1 MRKSVRSL
9 TAFQLIGALTAIWLA
24 GSGSAL
30 AGGGIDA
37 GAFQTGF
44 LDPLCK
50 FMGIT
55 STCPTLPTG
64 TQIVL
69 ELSALGNRP
78 PGLVRFGPADF
89 RDATTNQEHPSGG
102 QVESCNVSGTSTF
115 LSCNSIAVDT
125 ANPPGTSLDNL
136 TPLGFISQ
144 QNSLTVAQPGTF
156 ANSLF
161 YAVADQA
168 GGLST
173 HLTLI
178 YDFLL
183 QTNSSFSSGQ
193 TVANISLPFGKIV
206 GTTETFIPATLQL
219 RGKGVPCSA
228 IKPDTT
234 CLTANVVAD
243 FLGSGTPQTYTAA
256 ALGVTYEFDFNGHA
270 MFKVTAPLLVTQTT
284 DPAYHG
290 VAPPGSGALVNQLSG
305 LPTAF
310 SRDVGFSAT
319 VLSSALVGIVPYAS
333 PQGAPATKKN
343 NLPNFPFCASFST
356 GTSGGSTVP
365 AVAAFGAIGTDGTV
379 YTSAP
384 VTTVATCPF

>member
-9 TAFQLIGALTAIWLA
+9 TAFRLIGAVTAIWLC
-24 GSGSAL
+24 GPGLAL

-50 FMGIT
+50 FMKIT

-64 TQIVL
+64 TQIAL

-89 RDATTNQEHPSGG
+89 RDAQNNLQSSGG
-102 QVESCNVSGTSTF
+102 QLESCEVSGTSGF
-115 LSCNSIAVDT
+115 SSCNSISVDT
-125 ANPPGTSLDNL
+125 VNPPATSLDNL

-144 QNSLTVAQPGTF
+144 QNSLTVAQPGTSP
-156 ANSLF
+156 NSLF
-161 YAVADQA
+161 YAVADRSS
-168 GGLST
+168 GLSKN
-173 HLTLI
+173 LALI
-178 YDFLL
+178 YDFTL
-183 QTNSSFSSGQ
+183 QVNKSFSSGQ

-206 GTTETFIPATLQL
+206 NGTETFVPSTLQL
-219 RGKGVPCSA
+219 RGTGKTCGS
-228 IKPDTT
+228 PDST
-234 CLTANVVAD
+234 CLTANLVGD
-243 FLGSGTPQTYTAA
+243 FLGTGTSQTYVASD
-256 ALGVTYEFDFNGHA
+256 LGVTYEFDFNNNA
-270 MFKVTAPLLVTQTT
+270 IFKVSAPLLVTNAT
-284 DPAYHG
+284 DPAYF
-290 VAPPGSGALVNQLSG
+290 GSGAFVNRLSG
-305 LPTAF
+305 VPTAF
-310 SRDVGFSAT
+310 ETDVFVNPKSGSMLPAQWR
-319 VLSSALVGIVPYAS
+319 VGIVPYAS
-333 PQGAPATKKN
+333 PQGAPPTKKN

-365 AVAAFGAIGTDGTV
+365 AVAAFGAVGTDGTV